1 MAIQTTQDYKIK
13 EVRLQEIRGIL
24 ESMTK
29 QEDIDLEKVVS
40 LREEARAIAKDL
52 KTYLKSTF
60 EIQN

>member
-1 MAIQTTQDYKIK
+1 MSIKTTQDYKIK
-13 EVRLQEIRGIL
+13 EVRLQEIKETL

-52 KTYLKSTF
+52 KAYLKSTF
-60 EIQN
+60 EIKS